1 MSHPDVFGNVFLF
14 GDETPQGSNNVFGN
28 TFNWRADIADAPAF
42 GWEIRTL
49 ERVWYPEERVV
60 LFEVRPVERVWVL
73 HEQR

>member
-1 MSHPDVFGNVFLF
+1 MTASRNVFGNVRHYSSSR
-14 GDETPQGSNNVFGN
+14 DVFGVVFEWEA
-28 TFNWRADIADAPAF
+28 TVADAPAF

-60 LFEVRPVERVWVL
+60 LFEVRPVERVWVP

>member
-1 MSHPDVFGNVFLF
+1 MTAARNVYGNVREYDADQDVFGNVF
-14 GDETPQGSNNVFGN
+14 EWSVQP
-28 TFNWRADIADAPAF
+28 ADAPAF

-60 LFEVRPVERVWVL
+60 LFEVRPVERVWVP

>member
-1 MSHPDVFGNVFLF
+1 MTAANNVFGKVREYDTDLDVFGNVF
-14 GDETPQGSNNVFGN
+14 EWIAVQV
-28 TFNWRADIADAPAF
+28 ADAPAF

-60 LFEVRPVERVWVL
+60 LFEVRPVERVWVP

>member
-1 MSHPDVFGNVFLF
+1 MTADRNVYGNVREYDNDQDVFGNVF
-14 GDETPQGSNNVFGN
+14 EWTAV
-28 TFNWRADIADAPAF
+28 AIADAPAF

-60 LFEVRPVERVWVL
+60 LFEVRPVERVWVP

>member
-1 MSHPDVFGNVFLF
+1 VSATNDVFGNVREYSPNLDVFGNVF
-14 GDETPQGSNNVFGN
+14 EWIAVQP
-28 TFNWRADIADAPAF
+28 ADAPAF

-60 LFEVRPVERVWVL
+60 LFEVRPVERVWVP